1 MIPKVCNFS
10 DSLSHRRAHRIHVS
24 YHTAV
29 GAVTLVIDSES
40 GREGGGERQ
49 RERERAAVQ
58 VTRLVMEKTTGD
70 VRRPGVR

>member
-1 MIPKVCNFS
+1 MIPKVCYFS
-10 DSLSHRRAHRIHVS
+10 DSLSHRSAHRIHVS

-29 GAVTLVIDSES
+29 RAIALVIDSES
-40 GREGGGERQ
+40 GRGGGGD
-49 RERERAAVQ
+49 RAAVQ

>member
-1 MIPKVCNFS
+1 MTPKVCNFS
-10 DSLSHRRAHRIHVS
+10 GSLSHRRAHRIHVS

-49 RERERAAVQ
+49 RERAAVQ

>member
-40 GREGGGERQ
+40 GREGGGEK
-49 RERERAAVQ
+49 ESSAVQ